1 MKSVRLFLYL
11 FALLLV
17 CVSGVTKTNLMGR
30 LGKSQQRTLLICFN
44 YYFNNINNNAGE
56 MVDMVFC
63 GYNTY
68 VVNCND
74 VTISRHI
81 LSIKI

>member
-30 LGKSQQRTLLICFN
+30 LGKSQQRTLLIFFN

-56 MVDMVFC
+56 MVDMNMVFC
-63 GYNTY
+63 GYNM
-68 VVNCND
+68 
-74 VTISRHI
+74 
-81 LSIKI
+81 L